1 MCFLSCTIWLIP
13 KNNNVRDVY
22 RYTSL
27 KSWKIDNIDLTQQFT
42 LSIFTDFRYQSR
54 KITWLLSICIDTDFY
69 RLTIATPRILVNAK
83 QLLSGRHVI
92 WRDSA
97 DRDIYCWLPVTR
109 TLGNSNLALRDGPL
123 ENLWGGGGG
132 EVQKNIRAREN
143 LMKKNSCTPINPK
156 PYSCYGL
163 KKIRAKNLITKKNSC
178 GLKIPLPPLPITFLM
193 VRP

>member
-1 MCFLSCTIWLIP
+1 MDVFSQLYYLTYT
-13 KNNNVRDVY
+13 KN
-22 RYTSL
+22 YTSL
-27 KSWKIDNIDLTQQFT
+27 KSWKIDNIDLIQQFT

-69 RLTIATPRILVNAK
+69 RLTTPRIFVNAK

-97 DRDIYCWLPVTR
+97 DWDIYCWLPLTR

-132 EVQKNIRAREN
+132 AGEVQKKKTPREN
-143 LMKKNSCTPINPK
+143 LIKKNSWTPINPK
-156 PYSCYGL
+156 
-163 KKIRAKNLITKKNSC
+163 
-178 GLKIPLPPLPITFLM
+178 
-193 VRP
+193 